1 MEKDNKIEEVKNNI
15 KAEKNPFS
23 LIKQKDI
30 LNDNPIIKGLF
41 NNIKIETKKKKI

>member
-15 KAEKNPFS
+15 NTEKNPFH